1 MVVPTTVIA
10 LTMALSLNRLSGHM
24 QVLTLVLF
32 FNPLCPAGVD
42 HHADLGL
49 DVSAPGQ

>member
-10 LTMALSLNRLSGHM
+10 LTMTLFVNRLSGRM
-24 QVLTLVLF
+24 QALALVLF